1 MRRAALI
8 YNPTSGRQ
16 RHAQTLDAIMANLRR
31 GGFDLEP
38 APTAYPGQ
46 AEELARE
53 RAESGAFEVVFA
65 YGGDGTAREVAA
77 GLLGTPV
84 TLGVL
89 PGGTANLLGLALG
102 LPRDP
107 VAAAAVLGN
116 VPARPID
123 VGIAGETPFLMM
135 ASAGLDASVLA
146 TLDTRLKWRFGKPW
160 IVTHGLLHWWSY
172 HYSPVE
178 VIVGGESLEASFAAV
193 SNIPFYG
200 GPFRMAPEAQPDSG
214 FLELI
219 VFRGTGRMATFSFA
233 LDLLRWSAH
242 VKRKDVIVRRVK
254 EVTIGGPE
262 GVAAQIDGDLCQETL
277 PMRVRLAE
285 DRISVL
291 APKAPELT

>member
-53 RAESGAFEVVFA
+53 RAETGDFEAVIA

-89 PGGTANLLGLALG
+89 PGGTANLLALALG

-107 VAAAAVLGN
+107 IAAAAVLGET
-116 VPARPID
+116 PARPID

-160 IVTHGLLHWWSY
+160 IVTHSLLQWWSY

-178 VIVGGESLEASFAAV
+178 VTVDGERLEVSFAAV

-200 GPFRMAPEAQPDSG
+200 GPFRMAPQAQPDSG

-219 VFRGTGRMATFSFA
+219 AFRGTGRMATLSFT
-233 LDLLRWSAH
+233 LDLLRGSAH

-254 EVTIGGPE
+254 EVSIGGPE

-277 PMRVRLAE
+277 PLRVRLAE
-285 DRISVL
+285 DKLSVL
-291 APKAPELT
+291 APKAPGL

>member
-31 GGFDLEP
+31 GGFDIEP

-46 AEELARE
+46 AEELARA
-53 RAESGAFEVVFA
+53 RAETGDFEAVIA

-84 TLGVL
+84 ALGVL
-89 PGGTANLLGLALG
+89 PGGTANLLALALG

-107 VAAAAVLGN
+107 VAAAAVLGET
-116 VPARPID
+116 PARPID

-160 IVTHGLLHWWSY
+160 IVTHGLLQWWSY
-172 HYSPVE
+172 RYWPLE
-178 VIVGGESLEASFAAV
+178 LIVDGEPLEASFAAV

-200 GPFRMAPEAQPDSG
+200 GPFRLAPQAQPDSG

-219 VFRGTGRMATFSFA
+219 AFRGTGRLATLSFT

-242 VKRKDVIVRRVK
+242 AKRKDVIVRRVK
-254 EVTIGGPE
+254 EVSIGGPE

-285 DRISVL
+285 DRLSVL
-291 APKAPELT
+291 APKAPGL

>member
-16 RHAQTLDAIMANLRR
+16 RHAQTLDAIVANLRR
-31 GGFDLEP
+31 GGFDVEP
-38 APTAYPGQ
+38 APTAHPGQ
-46 AEELARE
+46 AEELSRE
-53 RAESGAFEVVFA
+53 RAKSGAFETVFA

-84 TLGVL
+84 ALGVL
-89 PGGTANLLGLALG
+89 PGGTANLLALALG

-107 VAAAAVLGN
+107 IAAAAVLGK

-146 TLDTRLKWRFGKPW
+146 TLDTRLKWRFGKPA
-160 IVTHGLLHWWSY
+160 IVCHSVLHWWGY
-172 HYSPVE
+172 HYSPLE
-178 VIVGGESLEASFAAV
+178 VIVDGERFEASFAAV

-200 GPFRMAPEAQPDSG
+200 GPFRMAPDAQPDSG
-214 FLELI
+214 SLELI
-219 VFRGTGRMATFSFA
+219 VFRGTGRMATLSFT

-242 VKRKDVIVRRVK
+242 TRRKDVIVRRVQ
-254 EVTIGGPE
+254 EVSIGGPE

-277 PMRVRLAE
+277 PIRVRLAE
-285 DRISVL
+285 DKIRVL
-291 APKAPELT
+291 APKAPGL